1 MQLVANYGAAVAQYY
16 AAVSKLEE
24 GMITGSNQVYDERY
38 KAAEQVRSLCEAARK
53 ALVEHV
59 EKHGC

>member
-1 MQLVANYGAAVAQYY
+1 MQLVAIYGAAVAEYY

-24 GMITGSNQVYDERY
+24 GMITGSNQVYDEQYTAVER
-38 KAAEQVRSLCEAARK
+38 VRSHCDAARK
-53 ALVEHV
+53 ALVEHQ